1 MENESEVYKSKICVL
16 CTNRDSCSKD
26 KFKRYVIGDK
36 ISTRCPEYKYEFAKT
51 DEFIVY

>member
-1 MENESEVYKSKICVL
+1 MESESEVYKSKICVL